1 MIETSF
7 PDEQPDKTLFGHL
20 TPHWLMKEMDDL
32 ADLAGGNTLNG
43 FNVIVTHVKPPQVSI
58 DKIKTQLKAENKLH
72 LNLIFPEQGK
82 AIEL

>member
-20 TPHWLMKEMDDL
+20 TPHWLMEEMDELGRLTGTD
-32 ADLAGGNTLNG
+32 TLKG
-43 FNVIVTHVKPPQVSI
+43 FNVIITHVKPPQINI
-58 DKIKTQLKAENKLH
+58 DKIKIQLRNENKLQ

-82 AIEL
+82 AIDL